1 MTLTFSIFGEHEW
14 SVRLGALIPS
24 FLSLLLVTAIAW
36 RRLGP
41 LAGATAALVF
51 AVVPVNIWYS
61 VNIDQGFPSIA
72 CLLGFFWFYLRWLDT
87 GRWSLGITALGLEL
101 LAGGFEWSPY
111 FAFPA
116 IFAHV
121 VWIAIKRKGRF
132 RIFAALHPLVVVLP
146 LALHFGMVWRAG
158 MLNDLLGAYRN
169 RAADVTYDAFVLVMR
184 QYGATLFGRVLMTV
198 MVVWL
203 VLTLVRLLRGQ
214 GKAIDLVGL
223 TFAFALVTYVH
234 VFKVAVITH
243 AYRQLYANVWA
254 AWAVAD
260 LAVRA
265 QKTTTALLLRRS
277 RHAAGAASAA
287 SAARAARAASVGCL
301 VAVVGVTAVMLATVP
316 VAWAGLIE
324 SRAHGGIPGWK
335 TFNPDLRQ
343 TAFASEVNRATRPG
357 DTIYFHHSFAN
368 PPPHRMDWAFYYDR
382 DLRRDL
388 PLRALQRLSPGDRG
402 HAVAIVL
409 PGSLSADELRAYAE
423 LALHHPVLHIDDL
436 VMIDLRKD
444 GPDTRALALAPV
456 DRGHTG
462 ALRRWFEGPYPWPR
476 LVPDVRLR
484 AADEAL
490 VHSTLA
496 AATAP
501 PPAPRP
507 GRRPISKAPAPPAS
521 IVAPVVA
528 PGDSCGRA
536 RGHAPGRS
544 RETEPFPRPHH
555 TQTKTDPAPAP
566 PTTEVGFGPNRRTP
580 HGQLR
585 LHRRATGVGPDRPR
599 FHPQGDYPRRRATWT
614 RRQFSR
620 ARSAKRPGR
629 RAWSIVRCPRRT
641 EVWACRACRTA
652 WSSRSSRT
660 AAWASTPRSPGT
672 CWDRCRSSSPAATSR
687 KRHYLGRLLAKP
699 IFAAYCCSEP
709 DAGSDVAGMKTR
721 FRKVGNEYV
730 LTGQKRWITNGGVAD
745 FYTVFARAEGTDRHK
760 GITCFVVDRQTP
772 GVSVGKKENKM
783 GQRASNTTD
792 VLFEDVKLGPGQR
805 RRRRGR
811 GFQAGDADIRSHATL
826 DRGGGGGDHP
836 PGAGGIAR
844 VRARPQ
850 DLWRAHRPAPGR
862 PVHAGRHGDRV
873 RIDAAAR
880 SQGGLVDRRGASRQ
894 RGVELREGL
903 RRGRGHAGHH
913 RCRTDFRRL
922 RLHQGLSG

>member
-1 MTLTFSIFGEHEW
+1 MNRALPGRDTSGIRRGAAAVVVLAILLFWAAALYGIDSPFYYGHYGYHGGSYATWARGTLRFHTLLPVNEPGFAPPRPGTYYIHHPVLTHQLVTLTFSIFGEHEW

-87 GRWSLGITALGLEL
+87 GRWSLGIAALGLEL

-121 VWIAIKRKGRF
+121 MWIAIKRKGRF

-146 LALHFGMVWRAG
+146 LALHLVMVWRSG

-169 RAADVTYDAFVLVMR
+169 RAADVTYDAFVLTMR

-198 MVVWL
+198 MVAWL
-203 VLTLVRLLRGQ
+203 VLTLVRLVRGQ
-214 GKAIDLVGL
+214 GRAIDLVGL

-277 RHAAGAASAA
+277 RHAASVASTASAA
-287 SAARAARAASVGCL
+287 AARAGWL
-301 VAVVGVTAVMLATVP
+301 VALVGVVAVMVATMP

-324 SRAHGGIPGWK
+324 SRAHGGVPGWK

-388 PLRALQRLSPGDRG
+388 PLRALQRLSPGDQG

-409 PGSLSADELRAYAE
+409 PGSLSADELRTYAE

-444 GPDTRALALAPV
+444 GPETRALAFAPV

-462 ALRRWFEGPYPWPR
+462 ALRRWLEGPYPWPR

-490 VHSTLA
+490 VRSTLA
-496 AATAP
+496 ATTAP
-501 PPAPRP
+501 PPGPRP
-507 GRRPISKAPAPPAS
+507 GIRPISKAPAPPAS

-528 PGDSCGRA
+528 PGGTHA
-536 RGHAPGRS
+536 AAPGATHLAAPVKPS
-544 RETEPFPRPHH
+544 PFRIHTTPKRRPI
-555 TQTKTDPAPAP
+555 
-566 PTTEVGFGPNRRTP
+566 P
-580 HGQLR
+580 HR
-585 LHRRATGVGPDRPR
+585 
-599 FHPQGDYPRRRATWT
+599 
-614 RRQFSR
+614 
-620 ARSAKRPGR
+620 
-629 RAWSIVRCPRRT
+629 
-641 EVWACRACRTA
+641 
-652 WSSRSSRT
+652 
-660 AAWASTPRSPGT
+660 
-672 CWDRCRSSSPAATSR
+672 
-687 KRHYLGRLLAKP
+687 
-699 IFAAYCCSEP
+699 
-709 DAGSDVAGMKTR
+709 
-721 FRKVGNEYV
+721 
-730 LTGQKRWITNGGVAD
+730 
-745 FYTVFARAEGTDRHK
+745 
-760 GITCFVVDRQTP
+760 
-772 GVSVGKKENKM
+772 
-783 GQRASNTTD
+783 
-792 VLFEDVKLGPGQR
+792 
-805 RRRRGR
+805 
-811 GFQAGDADIRSHATL
+811 
-826 DRGGGGGDHP
+826 
-836 PGAGGIAR
+836 
-844 VRARPQ
+844 
-850 DLWRAHRPAPGR
+850 
-862 PVHAGRHGDRV
+862 
-873 RIDAAAR
+873 
-880 SQGGLVDRRGASRQ
+880 
-894 RGVELREGL
+894 
-903 RRGRGHAGHH
+903 HH
-913 RCRTDFRRL
+913 RQPR
-922 RLHQGLSG
+922 